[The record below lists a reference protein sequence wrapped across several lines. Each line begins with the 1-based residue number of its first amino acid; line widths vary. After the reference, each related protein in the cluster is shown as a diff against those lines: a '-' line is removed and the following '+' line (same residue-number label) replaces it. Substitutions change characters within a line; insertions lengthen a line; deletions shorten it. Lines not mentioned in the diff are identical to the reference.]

1 MNLDLRR
8 RLEIWRQ
15 NKCNENSSGWYCK
28 ICKRSLSIFSTME
41 FFKGCFDKKEFEWS
55 RERINLA
62 NLKFPLQSP
71 CKEDQR
77 IEVGFEETSRNME
90 AEQV

>member
-1 MNLDLRR
+1 
-8 RLEIWRQ
+8 
-15 NKCNENSSGWYCK
+15 
-28 ICKRSLSIFSTME
+28 ME

-71 CKEDQR
+71 CKEDRR
-77 IEVGFEETSRNME
+77 IELGFEETSRNME

>member
-1 MNLDLRR
+1 MKLDLRR
-8 RLEIWRQ
+8 CLEIWRQ

-28 ICKRSLSIFSTME
+28 ICKR
-41 FFKGCFDKKEFEWS
+41 
-55 RERINLA
+55 RERINLS

-71 CKEDQR
+71 CKEDHR
-77 IEVGFEETSRNME
+77 IELGFEEMSRNME